1 MSKLLNC
8 LREKKS
14 SGFPIW
20 FMRQAGR
27 HLPEFRNIRKK
38 NKNFIKLCLNSDLSS
53 KITLQPIYR
62 YNLDAAIIFS
72 DILIVPYVLGQRV
85 VFKKGKGPY
94 LSKFNLKDFLNKN
107 NKEFTT
113 NLKPVYEAIKK
124 TRKKL
129 NKKKSLISFV
139 GAPWTLLIYMIA
151 AKNKKNKLNN
161 KIFKEFKNEI
171 DLILER
177 LIKFLCLHIENQK
190 KAGSDVVQIFDSWAG
205 LIPIKYLKRFCYEP
219 NLKLVNFCKRKRIPV
234 ICFPKGIKNRYKNF
248 VNTVKPDGIS
258 IDYDIN
264 PTWARKNLKNVCIQG
279 GLDPKL
285 LIGTEKKLMKEI
297 NKYLKVFK
305 HEPYIFNLGHGLLP
319 KTNPKILERIIHKV
333 NTFK

>member
-8 LREKKS
+8 LKKKKS

-38 NKNFIKLCLNSDLSS
+38 NKNFIKLCLNSDLTS

-85 VFKKGKGPY
+85 IFKKGKGPY

-171 DLILER
+171 DPILER

-248 VNTVKPDGIS
+248 VNMVKPDGIS

-264 PTWARKNLKNVCIQG
+264 PIWAKKNLKNVCIQG

-319 KTNPKILERIIHKV
+319 KTNPKMLERIIHKV

>member
-85 VFKKGKGPY
+85 VFKKGEGPY

-264 PTWARKNLKNVCIQG
+264 PIWARKNLKNVCIQG

-285 LIGTEKKLMKEI
+285 LIGSEKKLMKEI

-319 KTNPKILERIIHKV
+319 KTNPKMLERIIHKV